1 MQCCKMLKTIAVAL
15 CLIGIGLVGCG
26 EKTPQDLRA
35 EFEEQAESAL
45 SVMATFMGGS
55 KKMPR
60 PMIKCAAKKMTDMF
74 SDEEIRLVMDSS
86 FSERMNNPEKI
97 MRIQRKM
104 ESEEIMNMVLLQCI
118 NETAKQ

>member
-1 MQCCKMLKTIAVAL
+1 MQCCKMLKTIVVAL
-15 CLIGIGLVGCG
+15 CLIGIGFVGCG

-35 EFEEQAESAL
+35 EFEEKAESML

-104 ESEEIMNMVLLQCI
+104 ESEEIMNMVLLQCV
-118 NETAKQ
+118 NEITK

>member
-1 MQCCKMLKTIAVAL
+1 MLSKFMGFVVAV
-15 CLIGIGLVGCG
+15 CVGIGIVGCG

-35 EFEEQAESAL
+35 EFEEKAESML

-74 SDEEIRLVMDSS
+74 SDEEIRLVMDSL

-104 ESEEIMNMVLLQCI
+104 ESEEIMNMVLLQCV
-118 NETAKQ
+118 NEITK

>member
-15 CLIGIGLVGCG
+15 CLIGIGIVGCG

-35 EFEEQAESAL
+35 EFEEKAESML

-104 ESEEIMNMVLLQCI
+104 ESEEIMNMVLLQCV
-118 NETAKQ
+118 NEITK

>member
-1 MQCCKMLKTIAVAL
+1 MQCFKMLKTIAVAL
-15 CLIGIGLVGCG
+15 CLAGIGFVGCG

-35 EFEEQAESAL
+35 EFEEKAESML

-74 SDEEIRLVMDSS
+74 SDEEIKLVMDSS

-104 ESEEIMNMVLLQCI
+104 ESEEIMNMVLLQCV
-118 NETAKQ
+118 NEITK

>member
-15 CLIGIGLVGCG
+15 CLIGIGFVGCG

-35 EFEEQAESAL
+35 EFEEKAESML

-55 KKMPR
+55 KKIPR
-60 PMIKCAAKKMTDMF
+60 PMIKCAAKKITDMF

-104 ESEEIMNMVLLQCI
+104 ESEEIMNMVLLQCV
-118 NETAKQ
+118 NEITK

>member
-35 EFEEQAESAL
+35 EFEEKAESML

-60 PMIKCAAKKMTDMF
+60 PVIKCASRKMTDMF

-118 NETAKQ
+118 NETTKQ